1 MAFIRE
7 IEESEATG
15 EIARQYARLREERA
29 AFRIFVTD
37 TDVQSLRAAGF
48 EDEEIL
54 HANLIAAYFN
64 FVNRIALGLGVAHS
78 ADEIT
83 GYKA

>member
-15 EIARQYARLREERA
+15 EIARQYPRLREERA

-37 TDVQSLRAAGF
+37 TDVQSLRAGF